1 MKFIKLFLISI
12 VFLFLV
18 ATCLGLLFPSTVVV
32 SRVID
37 ITAPKDSIYSFTK
50 NINGWKK
57 WIDGLNDTT
66 VNMSTPLKASL
77 GNTMVT
83 ITQTNNEERV
93 VTSIWETKNNGTQE
107 SKIEIFQQKGQMTAA
122 VHWQF
127 IQHIGWY
134 PWERFASMMND
145 KIMGTMMEKNLNNLK
160 TQAETQVET
169 H

>member
-1 MKFIKLFLISI
+1 MKFIKLFFISI
-12 VFLFLV
+12 FFLFLV
-18 ATCLGLLFPSTVVV
+18 ATSIGLLFPSTVVV
-32 SRVID
+32 SRVVD
-37 ITAPKDSIYSFTK
+37 ISAPKDSIYALTK
-50 NINGWKK
+50 DIIGWKK

-66 VNMSTPLKASL
+66 VTLTTPLKANL
-77 GNTMVT
+77 GNTIVT
-83 ITQTNNEERV
+83 IVQKNNENRV
-93 VTSIWETKNNGTQE
+93 INSIWETKNNGTQE
-107 SKIEIFQQKGQMTAA
+107 SIMEIFQQKGQATAA

-160 TQAETQVET
+160 NLTEA

>member
-160 TQAETQVET
+160 TQAETQAET

>member
-1 MKFIKLFLISI
+1 MKFIKLFFISI
-12 VFLFLV
+12 FFLFSV

-32 SRVID
+32 SRVVD
-37 ITAPKDSIYSFTK
+37 IAAPKDSIYSFTK
-50 NINGWKK
+50 DINGWKK
-57 WIDGLNDTT
+57 WMDGLNDTT
-66 VNMSTPLKASL
+66 VTMTSPLKATL
-77 GNTMVT
+77 GNTLVT
-83 ITQTNNEERV
+83 ITQTNNENSA
-93 VTSIWETKNNGTQE
+93 VTSIWETKNNGVQE
-107 SKIEIFQQKGQMTAA
+107 GTIEIFQQKNQMTAA

-160 TQAETQVET
+160 IKVET

>member
-1 MKFIKLFLISI
+1 MKFIKLFVISI
-12 VFLFLV
+12 FFLFLM

-32 SRVID
+32 SRVVD
-37 ITAPKDSIYSFTK
+37 IAAPKDAIYALTK
-50 NINGWKK
+50 DINGWKK
-57 WIDGLNDTT
+57 WMDGLNDTT
-66 VNMSTPLKASL
+66 VIMTSPLKATL
-77 GNTMVT
+77 GNTLVT
-83 ITQTNNEERV
+83 ITQTKNENSA

-107 SKIEIFQQKGQMTAA
+107 GIIEIFQQKDQMTAA

-127 IQHIGWY
+127 VQHIGWF

-160 TQAETQVET
+160 TKAET